1 VADPARVERVGLNSA
16 ADVED
21 LLRELAPQVL
31 GALLRRHQALDLC
44 EDAVQE
50 ALIAA
55 AASWPDAGLPAN
67 PRAWLITV
75 ATRRLIDEVR
85 NESSRRQREDR
96 LVFGSPPAE
105 LSRLPGGE
113 HDPDRDDTLTL
124 LLLCCHP
131 ALTSPSQIALTLKA
145 VGGLTT
151 AEIASAFFVPE
162 STMAQRVSRAKQR
175 IREAGA
181 TFAMPPPDEIDGRLR
196 AVLHVL
202 YLIFNEGYTT
212 SSGTQI
218 NRTDLT
224 REAIRLT
231 RALHQARPGD
241 GEVQGLL
248 ALMLLTEARRPARV
262 DGYGELVSL
271 ADQDRSRWDRGLIA
285 EGVALV
291 TSALASGPVG
301 SYQLQAAIAAVHC
314 EAPSAPE
321 TDWAQVLALYEL
333 LDRAA
338 PNPMATVNRALAVAM
353 VHGPPAGLAVL
364 ASLEG
369 DSRVARHH
377 RLFAMRGHLLELDGA
392 PAAARAAF
400 EEAARRTA
408 SAPEKRYLLRRAQ
421 AMSRA
426 DG

>member
-1 VADPARVERVGLNSA
+1 VGRDGLRPAD
-16 ADVED
+16 DVED
-21 LLRELAPQVL
+21 LLRQLAPQVL

-50 ALIAA
+50 ALVAA
-55 AASWPDAGLPAN
+55 AIGWPKAGLPDN

-96 LVFGSPPAE
+96 LMFGSPPAE
-105 LSRLPGGE
+105 LSRLPGDE

-131 ALTSPSQIALTLKA
+131 ALTAPSQIALTLKA
-145 VGGLTT
+145 VGGLAT
-151 AEIASAFFVPE
+151 AEIARAFFVPE
-162 STMAQRVSRAKQR
+162 ATMAQRVSRAKQR

-181 TFAMPPPDEIDGRLR
+181 TFSMPPPKELGGRLR

-212 SSGTQI
+212 SSGTRI

-224 REAIRLT
+224 AEAIRLT
-231 RALHQARPGD
+231 RELHRVRAGD

-262 DGYGELVSL
+262 DASGELVSL
-271 ADQDRSRWDRGLIA
+271 ADQDRGRWDRDLIA

-291 TSALASGPVG
+291 TSALARGPVG
-301 SYQLQAAIAAVHC
+301 AYQLQAAIAAVHS
-314 EAPSAPE
+314 EAPSAAG
-321 TDWAQVLALYEL
+321 TDWAEILALYQL
-333 LDRAA
+333 LDSIA
-338 PNPMATVNRALAVAM
+338 PNPMATVNRALALAM
-353 VHGPPAGLAVL
+353 VRGPEAGLDLL
-364 ASLEG
+364 ASLDG
-369 DSRVARHH
+369 DERVARHH
-377 RLFAMRGHLLELDGA
+377 RLFAMRGHLLEMDGSV
-392 PAAARAAF
+392 AAARAAF

-408 SAPEKRYLLRRAQ
+408 SAPEKRYLLRRAH
-421 AMSRA
+421 ACAA

>member
-1 VADPARVERVGLNSA
+1 VADI
-16 ADVED
+16 ED
-21 LLRELAPQVL
+21 LLRALAPQVL

-55 AASWPDAGLPAN
+55 AADWPGSGTPDN

-75 ATRRLIDEVR
+75 ANRRLIDEVR
-85 NESSRRQREDR
+85 RETSRRQREDR

-105 LSRLPGGE
+105 LSFFPG
-113 HDPDRDDTLTL
+113 DQDVSDRDDTLIL

-131 ALTSPSQIALTLKA
+131 ALTAPSQIALTLKA

-181 TFAMPPPDEIDGRLR
+181 TFSMPPTDEIDGRLR

-212 SSGTQI
+212 SSGDQVH
-218 NRTDLT
+218 RADLT
-224 REAIRLT
+224 AEAIRLT
-231 RALHQARPGD
+231 RELHRVRCGD
-241 GEVQGLL
+241 GEVAGLL

-262 DGYGELVSL
+262 DAVGELVSL
-271 ADQDRSRWDRGLIA
+271 ADQDRGRWDRDLIA
-285 EGVALV
+285 EGAALV
-291 TSALASGPVG
+291 TSALAEGPVG
-301 SYQLQAAIAAVHC
+301 AYQLQAAIAAVHC
-314 EAPSAPE
+314 EAPSAEE
-321 TDWAQVLALYEL
+321 TDWAEVLALYGL
-333 LDRAA
+333 LDHIA

-353 VHGPPAGLAVL
+353 VHGPGAGLDLL
-364 ASLEG
+364 ASLDG
-369 DSRVARHH
+369 DERVARHH
-377 RLFAMRGHLLELDGA
+377 RLHAMRGHLLEMAGS
-392 PAAARAAF
+392 PGEARGAF
-400 EEAARRTA
+400 EEAARRTT

-421 AMSRA
+421 AQRPRPGVAA
-426 DG
+426 DD

>member
-1 VADPARVERVGLNSA
+1 VGRDGLRPAD
-16 ADVED
+16 DVED
-21 LLRELAPQVL
+21 LLRQLAPQVL

-50 ALIAA
+50 ALVAA
-55 AASWPDAGLPAN
+55 AIGWPKAGLPDN

-96 LVFGSPPAE
+96 LMFGSPPAE
-105 LSRLPGGE
+105 LSRLPGDE

-131 ALTSPSQIALTLKA
+131 ALTAPSQIALTLKA
-145 VGGLTT
+145 VGGLAT
-151 AEIASAFFVPE
+151 AEIARAFFVPE
-162 STMAQRVSRAKQR
+162 ATMAQRVSRAKQR

-181 TFAMPPPDEIDGRLR
+181 TFSMPPPEELGGRLR

-212 SSGTQI
+212 SSGTRI

-224 REAIRLT
+224 AEAIRLT
-231 RALHQARPGD
+231 RELHRVRAGD

-262 DGYGELVSL
+262 DASGELVSL
-271 ADQDRSRWDRGLIA
+271 ADQDRGRWDRDLIA

-291 TSALASGPVG
+291 TSALARGPVG
-301 SYQLQAAIAAVHC
+301 AYQLQAAIAAVHS
-314 EAPSAPE
+314 EAPSAAG
-321 TDWAQVLALYEL
+321 TDWAEILALYQL
-333 LDRAA
+333 LDSIA
-338 PNPMATVNRALAVAM
+338 PNPMATVNRALALAM
-353 VHGPPAGLAVL
+353 VRGPEAGLDLL
-364 ASLEG
+364 ASLDG
-369 DSRVARHH
+369 DERVARHH
-377 RLFAMRGHLLELDGA
+377 RLFAMRGHLLEMDGSV
-392 PAAARAAF
+392 AAARAAF

-408 SAPEKRYLLRRAQ
+408 SAPEKRYLLRRAH
-421 AMSRA
+421 ACPA